1 MFLPMPSSRPLRGCS
16 LALEGACAAWPT
28 QPPEDRNRRQD
39 LPRRPDSPAMRSVF
53 HPEAGPTRRRRTAC
67 SEPFPVVGPAS
78 VVITTS
84 VVVGGIHDY
93 VTRVDVISDRVFQPV
108 FRPVLR
114 PVFCKETPRNL
125 CIGLQPVLQFLESI
139 LHKL

>member
-93 VTRVDVISDRVFQPV
+93 VTRVDLVI
-108 FRPVLR
+108 
-114 PVFCKETPRNL
+114 L
-125 CIGLQPVLQFLESI
+125 CVDLDHGSP
-139 LHKL
+139 